1 MKVLRKTNYMRAA
14 IALLCED
21 KGITAEQIVNKANGI
36 EETKAKKKTE
46 DKGITAEQ
54 IVNKANGLEETKA
67 KKKTKK
73 ED

>member
-14 IALLCED
+14 IALLCE
-21 KGITAEQIVNKANGI
+21 E
-36 EETKAKKKTE
+36 
-46 DKGITAEQ
+46 KGITAEQ
-54 IVNKANGLEETKA
+54 IVNKANGLEEPKA